1 MEPGAVVA
9 VVVGGVFVVWVVS
22 AYVFRVSGTWERT
35 LSSAERE
42 SGTRAEQITL
52 AQLGPL
58 VTGRRDVPGGHQE
71 LSGLLVGRTLRL
83 TRRDHGV
90 KALVGMGFPEA
101 IAQRLDGEVTAKLE
115 LRLRDGVLLEGTFT
129 PQKVEFTHQPPR
141 ITRSYFLPPQ
151 ERRYRRVD
159 AVAVPAAVAVPV
171 ERAVEPGEGA

>member
-1 MEPGAVVA
+1 MEPGV
-9 VVVGGVFVVWVVS
+9 VVVGVVGAAFVTWVAS
-22 AYVFRVSGTWERT
+22 AFVFRVAGTWERT
-35 LSSAERE
+35 LSSSDRE
-42 SGTRAEQITL
+42 AGVRPEQITL

-115 LRLRDGVLLEGTFT
+115 LRLRDGVLLEGSFT

-141 ITRSYFLPPQ
+141 ITRSYFLAPQ
-151 ERRYRRVD
+151 GRRYRRID
-159 AVAVPAAVAVPV
+159 AVAVPV
-171 ERAVEPGEGA
+171 EPAVEPSEGA